1 MPTTQRTPD
10 SLSGVGAVFLSPQFG
25 LALAAQWGHSASGA
39 AWHAGCSLQHAAAGF
54 VFAQH
59 VGGAEIDGSAV
70 GSDSEQQDFFF
81 GDAGRDFR
89 DSTSGR
95 T

>member
-1 MPTTQRTPD
+1 
-10 SLSGVGAVFLSPQFG
+10 
-25 LALAAQWGHSASGA
+25 LAAHWGHSASGVA
-39 AWHAGCSLQHAAAGF
+39 SHAGFSLQHVATGF

-59 VGGAEIDGSAV
+59 VGGAEIDGSGA

-81 GDAGRDFR
+81 GAVGRDLR

>member
-10 SLSGVGAVFLSPQFG
+10 SLSGVGAFVFSQQFG

-39 AWHAGCSLQHAAAGF
+39 VSHAGLSLQHVAGGF
-54 VFAQH
+54 RFSQQ
-59 VGGAEIDGSAV
+59 VGGAETDGLAP
-70 GSDSEQQDFFF
+70 GSTSEQQDFFF
-81 GDAGRDFR
+81 GDVGRDLR